1 VSVAV
6 EVRGRD
12 RVAGTRR
19 PVVDRSSEA
28 SGPVPTHHVGVV
40 RPRVPGNDVG
50 VSIEV
55 SDRDGGRAAVRGVA
69 DWPREAPILQPAQH
83 RDEIVRGQATT
94 TGSMTA
100 VDRQATRGNH
110 SSDLGGQATAR
121 GGPRLG
127 LRCQD
132 GYWRLATWGDRPM

>member
-69 DWPREAPILQPAQH
+69 DRPRELPFPSP
-83 RDEIVRGQATT
+83 RRT
-94 TGSMTA
+94 
-100 VDRQATRGNH
+100 ATR
-110 SSDLGGQATAR
+110 
-121 GGPRLG
+121 
-127 LRCQD
+127 
-132 GYWRLATWGDRPM
+132 